1 MRETTGAS
9 VGELTAMAV
18 KRVLGLRDGE
28 VALSDA
34 VLTVKELAHDAA
46 GFLGG
51 STVGGEGELAVLG
64 Q

>member
-1 MRETTGAS
+1 MDK
-9 VGELTAMAV
+9 LTAMAV

-28 VALSDA
+28 VALSDP
-34 VLTVKELAHDAA
+34 VLAVKELADDAA

-51 STVGGEGELAVLG
+51 STVGSEGELAVLG

>member
-1 MRETTGAS
+1 MSG
-9 VGELTAMAV
+9 GLTAVAV
-18 KRVLGLRDGE
+18 KRVLGFRDGE

-34 VLTVKELAHDAA
+34 VLAVEELADDAA